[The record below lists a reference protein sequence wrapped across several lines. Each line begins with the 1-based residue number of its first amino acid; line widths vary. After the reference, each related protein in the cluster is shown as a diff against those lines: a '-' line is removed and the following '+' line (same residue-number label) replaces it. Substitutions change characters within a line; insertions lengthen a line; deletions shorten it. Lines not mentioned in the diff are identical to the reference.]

1 MKKYIYFFLILVLS
15 FSIVYADNK
24 KDLFDD
30 YGIYSKEIDKKI
42 VTVKKEVYTEI
53 DEIKKLMLENNKD
66 KIREKLNNINSKIQQ
81 LDKYIKESCKTL
93 KTENMKY
100 ALTYPVY
107 ELSFYEKVIKE
118 TAEYYYNKGSITK
131 KEIKEIEKK
140 YKNEEAA
147 VKKQAEIIRNDFL
160 KAVFE

>member
-1 MKKYIYFFLILVLS
+1 MKKYLYIFIFIMLS
-15 FSIVYADNK
+15 YSIVYADNK

-42 VTVKKEVYTEI
+42 VTVKKVVYTEI
-53 DEIKKLMLENNKD
+53 DEIKSLLVDNKTETVN
-66 KIREKLNNINSKIQQ
+66 EKLNNINSRIQQ
-81 LDKYIKESCKTL
+81 FDNYIKESCKTL
-93 KTENMKY
+93 KTENMKQ

-118 TAEYYYNKGSITK
+118 TVEYYNKKGTITK
-131 KEIKEIEKK
+131 KEIKEIENK
-140 YKNEEAA
+140 YKDEEAA

-160 KAVFE
+160 KAVFK

>member
-1 MKKYIYFFLILVLS
+1 MFIFIMLS
-15 FSIVYADNK
+15 YSIVYADNK

-42 VTVKKEVYTEI
+42 VTVKKVVYTEI
-53 DEIKKLMLENNKD
+53 DEIKSLLVDNKTETVN
-66 KIREKLNNINSKIQQ
+66 EKLNNINSRIQQ
-81 LDKYIKESCKTL
+81 FDNYIKESCKTL
-93 KTENMKY
+93 KTENMKQ

-118 TAEYYYNKGSITK
+118 TVEYYNKKGTITK

-140 YKNEEAA
+140 YKDEEAA

-160 KAVFE
+160 KAVFK

>member
-1 MKKYIYFFLILVLS
+1 MISY
-15 FSIVYADNK
+15 SIVYADNK

-42 VTVKKEVYTEI
+42 VTVKKVVYTEI
-53 DEIKKLMLENNKD
+53 DEIKSLLVDNKTETVN
-66 KIREKLNNINSKIQQ
+66 EKLNNINSRIQQ
-81 LDKYIKESCKTL
+81 FDNYIKESCKTL
-93 KTENMKY
+93 KTENMKQ

-118 TAEYYYNKGSITK
+118 TVEYYNKKGTITK
-131 KEIKEIEKK
+131 KEIKEIENK
-140 YKNEEAA
+140 YKDEEAA

-160 KAVFE
+160 KAVFK